1 MIGLIRSMMLKPS
14 SILFIFFGTV
24 LMVLAF
30 AELVD
35 DPGYVLLTAGR
46 YTLETSVIVALLG
59 VVIIVRLW
67 TWLYRLG
74 EWVLDIKSRQK
85 QARKRTTKGLIA
97 LAEGNWTRAEKLL
110 AKAAEHHEVPLV
122 NYLSAAQAAHE
133 QGQDDRRD
141 EYLRKAHES
150 TKGVKGVDVAI
161 GLTKARL
168 QFASKRWEQCI
179 ATLMMLRQQTQSP
192 SYPYVLKMTAEVFVQ
207 LQDWENLRDIL
218 PELGRL
224 KLFSEHHHHQLLLDS
239 HAGVLRNSGRQG
251 SNEERLQ
258 QVERAWEAIP
268 KKLKTEPVLIR
279 AYCVKLIDLGASVS
293 AEAALIGYLR
303 RHWDESLVQLYGVV
317 EGEDVQ
323 KQVIMAEAWLKERP
337 NNAVLLLALG
347 RLSLRS
353 HQWDKARHYFE
364 ASLASRKTAE
374 AYGELGRLLSRLGE
388 HEQSNDCFQR
398 GLAMIAERLPDL
410 PLPTL
415 RAGAEV

>member
-59 VVIIVRLW
+59 VFILVRLW
-67 TWLYRLG
+67 TWLYRLV
-74 EWVLDIKSRQK
+74 EWLLDIKSSQK

-97 LAEGNWTRAEKLL
+97 LAEGNWATAEKLL
-110 AKAAEHHEVPLV
+110 AKAAAHHEVPLV

-133 QGQDDRRD
+133 QGLDDRRD

-150 TKGVKGVDVAI
+150 TKGVKGVDAAI

-179 ATLMMLRQQTQSP
+179 ATLMMLRQDTQSP
-192 SYPYVLKMTAEVFVQ
+192 SYPYVLKMTAEVFLE
-207 LQDWENLRDIL
+207 LQDWENLRDLL
-218 PELGRL
+218 PEIGRL
-224 KLFSEHHHHQLLLDS
+224 KIFPEQRHHVLLLDS
-239 HAGVLRNSGRQG
+239 HAGVLKFAGRQG
-251 SNEERLQ
+251 SQEERLAHLQ
-258 QVERAWEAIP
+258 QAWEAIP
-268 KKLKTEPVLIR
+268 KKLKQEPQLLRVYCNKLLEVDAPVL
-279 AYCVKLIDLGASVS
+279 AESVLMS
-293 AEAALIGYLR
+293 FLR

-317 EGEDVQ
+317 QGEDPH
-323 KQVIMAEAWLKERP
+323 KQLITAEGWLKERT
-337 NNAVLLLALG
+337 NNATLLLALG
-347 RLSLRS
+347 RLSLRNRD
-353 HQWDKARHYFE
+353 WGKAQQYFE
-364 ASLASRKTAE
+364 ASLASRKSAE

-388 HEQSNDCFQR
+388 HEQSNECFQR

-410 PLPTL
+410 PLPD
-415 RAGAEV
+415 AKGNG